1 MTFLLRQ
8 LSRTADGRDIV
19 RATRIERDTVT
30 IGRAAGCDIVVPDLA
45 VAPRHAVVA
54 RDGARRITVTVEAGF
69 TVGIDGRSASTGAID
84 VARGGEL
91 VVGDA
96 RIMVARDVDGATVL
110 TVTRAAGDAAP
121 VDERVFSLAHVLPGK
136 RPMAWALIA
145 TVLALFLAWPVWHFT
160 QAGANPPASRIQAD
174 RSWTPGPLSAAHHGL
189 EGNCRACHVQAFVA
203 VRDSACVSCHKQV
216 HDHAPPARLSA
227 ARAPLG
233 VGERFLDG
241 WAKAFNKPGRGACV
255 DCHREHDGAGAMP
268 PTPQVFCAD
277 CHTALKNR
285 LADAKIGNAGD
296 FGTAHPQFRPLV
308 ALAPGTK
315 PVLGRGTIG
324 PQLHEAN
331 GLKFP
336 HALHLD
342 GRGGVAQMARTL
354 KGQFGFGDA
363 LACADCHKPTADGA
377 RFMPVDM
384 ERDCKMCHSL
394 GFDRIGGTVR
404 TLRHGDIAQMIA
416 DLRAMYRSTGPDRPL
431 ELGGMARRRPGQY
444 AQGQVYHAYFGAAAI
459 RPDSADAAI
468 RQVFSPGGACYDC
481 HVVTPPGTSGS
492 IDWGVV
498 PVRQPARYLMHGWF
512 DHAAHTTQSCAS
524 CHAAA
529 KSRNAADVLVPGIET
544 CRSCHGGEG
553 SAAKVPSS
561 CAMCHSYHQKQ
572 DAPWRSRRRLSP
584 AAPPAPVLPGGG
596 RAS

>member
-8 LSRTADGRDIV
+8 LSRTADGREIV
-19 RATRIERDTVT
+19 RATRIERDSLTV
-30 IGRAAGCDIVVPDLA
+30 GRAADSDIVVPDLA
-45 VAPRHAVVA
+45 VAPHHAVIA
-54 RDGARRITVTVEAGF
+54 RDGERRVTVTAEAGF
-69 TVGIDGRSASTGAID
+69 TVVVDGRTTAAGAID
-84 VARGGEL
+84 VIRGGEL

-96 RIMVARDVDGATVL
+96 RIMVARDGDGAIVL
-110 TVTRAAGDAAP
+110 TVTRAAVDAPPA
-121 VDERVFSLAHVLPGK
+121 DERVFSLAHVLPGK
-136 RPMAWALIA
+136 RPMAWVLIA

-160 QAGANPPASRIQAD
+160 HAGTNPLDGRIQAD

-189 EGNCRACHVQAFVA
+189 ESNCKACHAEAFVA
-203 VRDSACVSCHKQV
+203 VRDTACVACHKQV
-216 HDHAPPARLSA
+216 HDHAPPGRLAA

-233 VGERFLDG
+233 LGGRILDG

-255 DCHREHDGAGAMP
+255 DCHREHEGVGAMP

-277 CHTALKNR
+277 CHAALKDR
-285 LADAKIGNAGD
+285 LADATIGNAGD
-296 FGTAHPQFRPLV
+296 FGIAHPQFRPLV
-308 ALAPGTK
+308 ATVPGTK
-315 PVLGRGTIG
+315 PVLGRQAIG
-324 PQLHEAN
+324 PGLHEAN

-354 KGQFGFGDA
+354 KGQYGFGDT
-363 LACADCHKPTADGA
+363 LACADCHKPTADGT
-377 RFMPVDM
+377 RFLPVDM

-394 GFDRIGGTVR
+394 GFDQVGGTVR
-404 TLRHGDIAQMIA
+404 TLRHGDIAQMMA

-444 AQGQVYHAYFGAAAI
+444 AQGQVYHAWFGATAH
-459 RPDSADAAI
+459 RPGSAEAAI
-468 RQVFSPGGACYDC
+468 RQVFSKGGACYDC
-481 HVVTPPGTSGS
+481 HVVTPPRTNGS
-492 IDWGVV
+492 TDWGVV
-498 PVRQPARYLMHGWF
+498 PVRQPSRYLMHGWF

-529 KSRNAADVLVPGIET
+529 KSREAADVLVPGIET
-544 CRSCHGGEG
+544 CRSCHGGER

-584 AAPPAPVLPGGG
+584 ADAPAQSLPGGG
-596 RAS
+596 RAL

>member
-1 MTFLLRQ
+1 MTFNLRQ
-8 LSRTADGRDIV
+8 LSRTADGREIV
-19 RATRIERDTVT
+19 RATTVERDHVT
-30 IGRAAGCDIVVPDLA
+30 IGRAADSDIVVPDLA
-45 VAPRHAVVA
+45 VAPHHAVLT
-54 RDGARRITVTVEAGF
+54 RDGERRVTILAESGF
-69 TVGIDGRSASTGAID
+69 TVSVDGRSTTADAID

-96 RIMVARDVDGATVL
+96 RVMVARDADGAIVL
-110 TVTRAAGDAAP
+110 TVTRAAADAVP
-121 VDERVFSLAHVLPGK
+121 TDERVFSLAHVMPGK
-136 RPMAWALIA
+136 RPMAWVLIA
-145 TVLALFLAWPVWHFT
+145 TVLALFLVWPIWHFMQT
-160 QAGANPPASRIQAD
+160 SSSPVVGRIQAD

-189 EGNCRACHVQAFVA
+189 EGNCKACHAEPFVS
-203 VRDSACVSCHKQV
+203 VRDTVCVACHKQV
-216 HDHAPPARLSA
+216 HDHAPPVRLAA

-233 VGERFLDG
+233 PGARFLDG
-241 WAKAFNKPGRGACV
+241 WAKAFNKPGRGSCV
-255 DCHREHDGAGAMP
+255 DCHGEHQQSGAMAP
-268 PTPQVFCAD
+268 PAQVFCAD
-277 CHTALKNR
+277 CHATLKDR
-285 LADAKIGNAGD
+285 LTDAIVGNAGD

-308 ALAPGTK
+308 ATAPGSR
-315 PVLGRGTIG
+315 PVLGRATIG
-324 PQLHEAN
+324 PGLHEAN

-354 KGQFGFGDA
+354 KGRYGFGNA
-363 LACADCHKPTADGA
+363 LACADCHTPTADGT
-377 RFMPVDM
+377 RFLPVDM

-394 GFDRIGGTVR
+394 AFDRIGGTVR
-404 TLRHGDIAQMIA
+404 TLRHGDIGQMIA
-416 DLRAMYRSTGPDRPL
+416 DLCAMYRSTGPERPL

-444 AQGQVYHAYFGAAAI
+444 AQGQIYHAYFGATAM

-468 RQVFSPGGACYDC
+468 RQVFSKGGACYDC
-481 HVVTPPGTSGS
+481 HIVTPPGTNGS

-498 PVRQPARYLMHGWF
+498 PVRQPSRYLMRGWF

-529 KSRNAADVLVPGIET
+529 KSRDAADVLLPGIET

-553 SAAKVPSS
+553 SSAKVPSS

-584 AAPPAPVLPGGG
+584 ADVSTPVLTRGG